1 MKIPYFNC
9 FFSNFYTSAFC
20 EEYYSPLIICILTYV
35 YTHRVQPYLKTIL
48 LGTAPISFIDQ
59 AIAKIFS
66 LGMNKM
72 GHE

>member
-1 MKIPYFNC
+1 M
-9 FFSNFYTSAFC
+9 
-20 EEYYSPLIICILTYV
+20 

-72 GHE
+72 GHEWINTTGICNKGYALSLEENILQSKHH